1 MSEFIRDIRIET
13 PGGHEPMENSH
24 IITIAFGLFSL
35 SVPVML
41 AFVLNSMR
49 DLHKDIKDINSRLGR
64 IEGRLFDVTSGS

>member
-1 MSEFIRDIRIET
+1 MDA
-13 PGGHEPMENSH
+13 PN

-41 AFVLNSMR
+41 VFVLNSMR

-64 IEGRLFDVTSGS
+64 IEGRLFDNVHPTS

>member
-1 MSEFIRDIRIET
+1 MDA
-13 PGGHEPMENSH
+13 PN

-49 DLHKDIKDINSRLGR
+49 DLHKDIKDINVRLGR
-64 IEGRLFDVTSGS
+64 IEGRLFDNAHPTS

>member
-1 MSEFIRDIRIET
+1 MDAS
-13 PGGHEPMENSH
+13 N

-64 IEGRLFDVTSGS
+64 IEGRLFDNAHPTS